1 MEGDS
6 VHCIAGKQLHTQIAH
21 PLLPTSHRVEQTCY
35 SFPLSE
41 PISLSRGRTK
51 RKQTKQQLKEI
62 NTICNFLS
70 ACKLQQWL
78 ESRMLKVFLLTE
90 FHYSPIYLRVED
102 IPLVEFMYFVF
113 TGMPGKSY
121 RRRLRSL
128 SLCSGDVFWALMNSL
143 LCWYVLVFD

>member
-21 PLLPTSHRVEQTCY
+21 PLLPTSPRVEQTCC

-41 PISLSRGRTK
+41 PVSLSRGCTK

-90 FHYSPIYLRVED
+90 FHYSPTYLHAED

-128 SLCSGDVFWALMNSL
+128 SLCLGDDDELMLN
-143 LCWYVLVFD
+143 VLRCHLTY